1 MGRERKVLRHKHKPA
16 ASSRNTERLLFFFIY
31 LFLRRKQWDGAVL
44 LVYDALLLVEL
55 RVKPMGVLLTVKKK
69 QQAI

>member
-1 MGRERKVLRHKHKPA
+1 MCCAININRQPASEILRGFC
-16 ASSRNTERLLFFFIY
+16 FFFYIY
-31 LFLRRKQWDGAVL
+31 LFPRRKQWDGAVL

-69 QQAI
+69 KKIQQAV